1 MPITQVWGGQ
11 LTYIGFTNFDWGSDL
26 GDDKNRTSNSI
37 ASSHVLALNYD
48 HWHYSV
54 VARYFHNGGQWKGGD
69 TLNWGDGDFTS
80 KSTGW
85 GGYLVVGYN
94 F

>member
-1 MPITQVWGGQ
+1 V
-11 LTYIGFTNFDWGSDL
+11 
-26 GDDKNRTSNSI
+26 
-37 ASSHVLALNYD
+37 
-48 HWHYSV
+48 
-54 VARYFHNGGQWKGGD
+54 
-69 TLNWGDGDFTS
+69 NWGDGDFTS

>member
-1 MPITQVWGGQ
+1 MTGVPIWRIKRRFFPFQQ
-11 LTYIGFTNFDWGSDL
+11 LYRLQPYPAL
-26 GDDKNRTSNSI
+26 G
-37 ASSHVLALNYD
+37 YD

-54 VARYFHNGGQWKGGD
+54 VARYFHNGGQWAD
-69 TLNWGDGDFTS
+69 SANLNFGDGPFEV

-85 GGYLVVGYN
+85 GYYLVVGYN